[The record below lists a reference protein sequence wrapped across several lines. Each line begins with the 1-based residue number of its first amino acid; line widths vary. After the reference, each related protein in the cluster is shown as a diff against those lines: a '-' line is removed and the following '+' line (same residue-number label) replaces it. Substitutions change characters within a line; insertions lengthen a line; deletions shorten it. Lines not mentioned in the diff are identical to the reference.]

1 MDHLLSME
9 KEAGEIRRTKKKT
22 VVQEGKGVEKEKWK
36 TEILFSFERLG
47 DELSA
52 GSVL

>member
-9 KEAGEIRRTKKKT
+9 KEAGEIRRTKKT